1 MNILIPIIHGSE
13 LRQFFYS
20 GLVKKLRDQ
29 GHEIFVTSQHNETIK
44 KELLNLDIN
53 FRINDLPSS
62 FNIYSKTLLSYVMYL
77 LDTTCHENT
86 VTWKKKKSKYKSF
99 FKKNCLWVLTKIVK
113 INVFY
118 NFFILLERF
127 LSKRYFS
134 NEWSNY
140 LKNNQIDIVLINVPN
155 VALALNLTAVNLK
168 IPVALFYHTSKDI
181 SAINRFIFKVD
192 KIGVWDEEML
202 QDLKT
207 LGNAKKET
215 LIEAVGNLHHS
226 YLNAPDYLMTKKEFE
241 EMFKCDLNNPVILY
255 TAAAP
260 WVVKNE
266 QEYLNDVILALEKKN
281 IKNFKI
287 IVRTNPMDES
297 NYWDSFKSNTV
308 SINKPKWIWN
318 SKYNFN
324 ASCFSDLKLFNSILH
339 YSSVC
344 INIPS
349 SVSIEASLKN
359 LPIINICYSK
369 KEISFLNNVSIL
381 DFWNAPFYENIRK
394 LNQIY
399 PAFSK
404 EDLGKKI
411 NLLLSN
417 YEFQNKIFFSLPK
430 QNVTVDLCIKLI
442 ASNAHIYGISNKM
455 ELDRKD
461 IVQTLK

>member
-20 GLVKKLRDQ
+20 GLVKKLHDQ
-29 GHEIFVTSQHNETIK
+29 GHEIFVTSQHNKIIK
-44 KELLNLDIN
+44 NELLNLDVD
-53 FRINDLPSS
+53 FQTNDLPSS
-62 FNIYSKTLLSYVMYL
+62 FNISSKTLLSYVMYL
-77 LDTTCHENT
+77 LDTACHENT
-86 VTWKKKKSKYKSF
+86 VTWKKKKSNN
-99 FKKNCLWVLTKIVK
+99 KNFIKTHILWALTKIIK

-127 LSKRYFS
+127 FSKRYFS
-134 NEWSNY
+134 NEWGIY

-155 VALALNLTAVNLK
+155 VALALNLTAVNSK

-202 QDLKT
+202 QNLKT
-207 LGNAKKET
+207 LGNAKKEM

-226 YLNAPDYLMTKKEFE
+226 YLNDPDYLMTKKEFE

-255 TAAAP
+255 TAAVP

-266 QEYLNDVILALEKKN
+266 QEYIKDVVLALEKKN

-297 NYWDSFKSNTV
+297 NYWDSFRSNTV
-308 SINKPKWIWN
+308 SINKPKWIWD

-349 SVSIEASLKN
+349 TLSIEASLKN
-359 LPIINICYSK
+359 LSTINICYSNE
-369 KEISFLNNVSIL
+369 EISFMNNVGIL
-381 DFWNAPFYENIRK
+381 DFWNAPFYKNIRK
-394 LNQIY
+394 SNQIY

-404 EDLGKKI
+404 EDLCGKI

-417 YEFQNKIFFSLPK
+417 YEYHNKIFFALPK
-430 QNVTVDLCIKLI
+430 QNVIVDLCVKLI
-442 ASNAHIYGISNKM
+442 ESNAHIYGISNKM
-455 ELDRKD
+455 KLDRTD
-461 IVQTLK
+461 IV